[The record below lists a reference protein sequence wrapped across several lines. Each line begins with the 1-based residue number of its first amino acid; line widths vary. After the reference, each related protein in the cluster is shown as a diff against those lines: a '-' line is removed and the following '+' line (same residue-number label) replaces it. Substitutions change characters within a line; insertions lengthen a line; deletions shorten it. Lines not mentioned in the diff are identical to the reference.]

1 MITVAHLITGLSVG
15 GTERILLQLLSK
27 MDRRRF
33 DNVVISMTK
42 GGALEPEFH
51 DLGIPVS
58 SLGMRRGLPNPA
70 ALITLRRL
78 LRTYRPSVLQTWLY
92 HADLLGLLGSRIAR
106 VPSLAWNIRC
116 SEMEEKYTSGMGGL
130 VVRTLARLSRTPDA
144 VVVNSEAGIRTHEG
158 FGYRPK
164 RWELIAN
171 GVDTEVFHP
180 DPDARASVRES
191 LGLRPEATLIGLV
204 ARFDPI
210 KGHHDLLKAAS
221 RIGGGDSV
229 HFLLVGTR
237 ISPDNAELSRMIREN
252 ALGGRI
258 SLLGERDDIPR
269 IDAAL
274 DIAVCASLGEGF
286 PNTIAE
292 AMACAVPVIATR
304 VGDAP
309 QLIGESGLLVLPADP
324 QALARAMT
332 ELIEKGSERR
342 SALGRSARKR
352 IESRYGID
360 AMVERYES
368 LYASLAAIAEKQIAA
383 SA

>member
-1 MITVAHLITGLSVG
+1 M
-15 GTERILLQLLSK
+15 
-27 MDRRRF
+27 
-33 DNVVISMTK
+33 
-42 GGALEPEFH
+42 
-51 DLGIPVS
+51 
-58 SLGMRRGLPNPA
+58 
-70 ALITLRRL
+70 
-78 LRTYRPSVLQTWLY
+78 
-92 HADLLGLLGSRIAR
+92 
-106 VPSLAWNIRC
+106 
-116 SEMEEKYTSGMGGL
+116 
-130 VVRTLARLSRTPDA
+130 
-144 VVVNSEAGIRTHEG
+144 
-158 FGYRPK
+158 
-164 RWELIAN
+164 
-171 GVDTEVFHP
+171 
-180 DPDARASVRES
+180 
-191 LGLRPEATLIGLV
+191 
-204 ARFDPI
+204 
-210 KGHHDLLKAAS
+210 
-221 RIGGGDSV
+221 
-229 HFLLVGTR
+229 
-237 ISPDNAELSRMIREN
+237 SRMIREN